1 MSAGWHDP
9 LTVAPQRLLSVD
21 ELAEI
26 CRGFAPLLTGP
37 LAVCLASAPTVV
49 VAGDSAALVAPSQ
62 QVIVLCVGEP
72 ALVIRWRSTALR
84 DVAVIAALQTALEIA
99 AHQSFGREV
108 AMQTHEAAMDVNFG
122 EVTQANEQLARS
134 VTRLSEVDR
143 LKAHIMANM
152 SHELRTPLTAIIGF
166 TEMMVDGFAG
176 PITPEQKEY
185 LATILG
191 KSEQLLGLITSVLD
205 VATLDSQRREPPQ
218 LVSLT
223 EVVRSE
229 LATLTPTIHN
239 RRLQIQVRAQTD
251 ERVMGSPRQLRQVVN
266 CLLSNA
272 VKFSPDA
279 GIVEIVIRVDASLL
293 RDGALVLEVVDAGV
307 GIPADKL
314 VHIFEPFYQVDPSST
329 RAYGGTGIGL
339 TLVKSYVEAH
349 QGIVAVTSTAGQG
362 SRFRVVLPLPGVD
375 Q

>member
-1 MSAGWHDP
+1 M
-9 LTVAPQRLLSVD
+9 VVPQRLLTVD

-26 CRGFAPLLTGP
+26 CRGFAPLLAGP
-37 LAVCLASAPTVV
+37 LAICLASAPTVM
-49 VAGDSAALVAPSQ
+49 VAGDSAAFESPSQ
-62 QVIVLCVGEP
+62 QVIVACVGEP
-72 ALVIRWRSTALR
+72 AFVIRWRSTEPR
-84 DVAVIAALQTALEIA
+84 DLGIMAAMQTSLEIA

-134 VTRLSEVDR
+134 VARLGEVDR

-205 VATLDSQRREPPQ
+205 VSTLDADRREPPR

-239 RRLQIQVRAQTD
+239 RRLQIQVSAQTD
-251 ERVMGSPRQLRQVVN
+251 ERVVGSPRQLRQVVN

-272 VKFSPDA
+272 VKFSPD
-279 GIVEIVIRVDASLL
+279 GGVVEIVVRVDAALL
-293 RDGALVLEVVDAGV
+293 SDGGLVLDVVDYGV

-339 TLVKSYVEAH
+339 TLVKAYVEAH
-349 QGIVAVTSTAGQG
+349 KGMVAVTSTAGQG
-362 SRFRVVLPLPGVD
+362 SRFRVVLPLPCVD
-375 Q
+375 H